1 LVVQLDEIEYP
12 SGLKRS
18 QKFRTEIEYDSEF
31 PQYMKNFFEF
41 NKVSF
46 SNRVIIRIG
55 LFRTN
60 INHPRGDHLKSN
72 IDNISSTLLFK
83 NSHLI
88 GSNEIILTQTL
99 IELLREHKWVENDIR
114 LFHPEKE
121 NHETGHLYLTISAKA
136 QTLDTKV
143 YENNKEINDCYFD
156 PFEENSEIIR
166 KKLKQTIILNEEKQ
180 FKLGKKIKERDEIN
194 DSLKFLAIDKRNCL
208 NEISNLQV
216 ENILLRKNL
225 DRITNYDELHIE
237 VDILSQ
243 SNQGVEMIEK
253 KYANLLSQLS
263 LQNQIRFEMQHEY
276 GEIND
281 KLSKIKIVKEKIE
294 QIKSANN
301 ELKFNIKRNQDMLP
315 LVKMYQEKIKTNE
328 EMINN
333 LKQNIEQLVKKNEIE
348 IKEKNKFY
356 NNLISDD
363 QGNFIILSI
372 DEIEEK
378 LRKIQIER
386 KLLEEKKNQM
396 NLYYNLYENGDENF
410 INSIQD
416 ENEQIK
422 VITDSS
428 KDKINSYIGTTFKN
442 ITGNGLDTIMNKII
456 CEGEKEL
463 TKQMKTKIQELS
475 IEIDNLST
483 RLENFEKVE
492 KDKKERHILIDPNIN
507 LKRRELEIKLNLIEQ
522 REKTLLEEMDSSE
535 IYCKYTIN
543 KLKQRIEEM
552 DEIVYKELN
561 LAKNNYY
568 PIKSRSETENYYN
581 FKNNILADY
590 NN

>member
-1 LVVQLDEIEYP
+1 MVVQLDEIEYP

-60 INHPRGDHLKSN
+60 INHPRGDYLKSN
-72 IDNISSTLLFK
+72 IDNISSTILFK

-88 GSNEIILTQTL
+88 GSNDIILTQTL
-99 IELLREHKWVENDIR
+99 IELLREHKWVENDVR

-208 NEISNLQV
+208 NEISNLQN

-348 IKEKNKFY
+348 MKEKNKFY
-356 NNLISDD
+356 NNLISND
-363 QGNFIILSI
+363 QGNFIIPSI
-372 DEIEEK
+372 DEMEEK

-396 NLYYNLYENGDENF
+396 NLYYNLYANGEENF
-410 INSIQD
+410 INFMQD
-416 ENEQIK
+416 ENKQIK

-463 TKQMKTKIQELS
+463 TNQMKTKIHELS
-475 IEIDNLST
+475 IEIDSLS
-483 RLENFEKVE
+483 RSLENFEKVE
-492 KDKKERHILIDPNIN
+492 KDKKERDILIDPNIN

-561 LAKNNYY
+561 LAKNNYF
-568 PIKSRSETENYYN
+568 PIKTRSGTENYYN
-581 FKNNILADY
+581 FKNNIQPDY

>member
-1 LVVQLDEIEYP
+1 MVVQLDEIEYP

-60 INHPRGDHLKSN
+60 INHPRGDNLKSN

-99 IELLREHKWVENDIR
+99 IEILREHKWVENDIR

-363 QGNFIILSI
+363 QGNFIISSI

-396 NLYYNLYENGDENF
+396 NLYYNLYANGDENF

-463 TKQMKTKIQELS
+463 TKQMKTKFQELG
-475 IEIDNLST
+475 IEIDNLSS

-568 PIKSRSETENYYN
+568 PIKSRSGTENYYN
-581 FKNNILADY
+581 FKNNIQPDY